1 MQEELSLHFAGAVLT
16 FVVRLAVACI
26 FCLVLERLLHR
37 PQRRFLVWLFLSIG
51 FVLYWLGVLAAI
63 AKAVL
68 FPGSGAISPAFHLP
82 GLELKHIVV
91 PAQWAGVIGSLELA
105 AATLYFAILI
115 VLVSR
120 SISRH
125 LRLRAL
131 LRLGSTPSPEMAAVL
146 KTLCHDLKVRRC
158 DLVVLPEITSPATVY
173 SWKPCILVP
182 ESCDQPDRVEQ
193 FTDIMRHE
201 LIHVLRNDYFVAA
214 FSDVVCMILFFHPA
228 VWIARKKMKL
238 ERELACDLA
247 VVEAHPDHRV
257 DYAASLTRLVRLS
270 MTHDSSPGVDF
281 AAPVSFLGRRI
292 RSILMG
298 PKELPAWQRLCSA
311 GAGVTVLLVFALVSP
326 VLSLAF
332 DLGNWPADDPALALH
347 ASGQPYVAEFSD
359 PVPMPVAY
367 NSLDPRSSILTHS
380 AAHHALF
387 GRTHAGVTSDP
398 DCAPALTLFSQEE
411 HPARASYDL
420 PVSGAAQFLCDH
432 PELHRQAKKQ

>member
-16 FVVRLAVACI
+16 FAVRLAVACV

-37 PQRRFLVWLFLSIG
+37 PQRRFLVWLFLSVG

-63 AKAVL
+63 MKAVL
-68 FPGSGAISPAFHLP
+68 LPRSGAMSPAFHLP

-91 PAQWAGVIGSLELA
+91 PAQWAGVIGNLELA
-105 AATLYFAILI
+105 AVTLYFAILV

-120 SISRH
+120 SFSKH

-131 LRLGSTPSPEMAAVL
+131 LRLGSEPSPEMAAVL
-146 KTLCHDLKVRRC
+146 KTLCRDLKIRRC

-182 ESCDQPDRVEQ
+182 ESCDRPGRVAQ
-193 FTDIMRHE
+193 FADIMRHE
-201 LIHVLRNDYFVAA
+201 LMHVVRNDYLVAA

-270 MTHDSSPGVDF
+270 MSHDSSPGVDF

-292 RSILMG
+292 RSILTG
-298 PKELPAWQRLCSA
+298 PKELPTWQRLCSA
-311 GAGVTVLLVFALVSP
+311 GAGVTVLMAFALVSP

-332 DLGNWPADDPALALH
+332 DLGNSAGDPALALH
-347 ASGQPYVAEFSD
+347 ASSERYGVDIGGPLAE
-359 PVPMPVAY
+359 PVSY
-367 NSLDPRSSILTHS
+367 NSLDPRSSALAHY
-380 AAHHALF
+380 AAHRAAF
-387 GRTHAGVTSDP
+387 YRTSAIATSDP
-398 DCAPALTLFSQEE
+398 ACAPALTLFSHYQRHE
-411 HPARASYDL
+411 RASYDL

-432 PELHRQAKKQ
+432 PELHGDLKKQ